1 MKIASSATLI
11 ATIALCAGCA
21 ATARA
26 PDENLA
32 SLAPDGK
39 ARTGTR
45 FEKGAPMDRM
55 LRRTGGQTYRY
66 DDRTSVITSNPPGNR

>member
-1 MKIASSATLI
+1 MKIATAALITAT
-11 ATIALCAGCA
+11 ALCAGCA
-21 ATARA
+21 ATGPA
-26 PDENLA
+26 PDDNLA

-45 FEKGAPMDRM
+45 FEKSAPMDRM

-66 DDRTSVITSNPPGNR
+66 DDRTSVITHNPPGTR